1 MKTIIKD
8 LEEVLYFEE
17 KINDNIFLTNKL
29 KSVITKLKDYEFN
42 SKSRTGKEV

>member
-17 KINDNIFLTNKL
+17 KINENTFLTNKL
-29 KSVITKLKDYEFN
+29 KRVITKLKDYELN
-42 SKSRTGKEV
+42 CKGRTGKEV